1 MDDFLDFGGYGSY
14 LDQYEDTGSN
24 WWDDIGSGDYSY
36 GGDQWT
42 VEDPEAYADW
52 SKYIDYDPET
62 GTFTNRFDPTN
73 TEHYDLGSGEWLDPS
88 YWQGGSGSSASG
100 GSSATNWMRQLA
112 MGQLPEGMLGDLLGG
127 ALFGGGLYNSF
138 QNNELYKDQI
148 QNQIDVNQQNADTTK
163 FRADTERMLGDQ
175 NILSGNRD
183 YVQQGMTNYR
193 GLTSDLSNQALM
205 EYYARTQPQKA
216 QMMMG
221 LVQAGNPDFAMNPM
235 LQGGLSQYTANQNA
249 LADILKGYGGD
260 YSSLRDRINLPDTVN
275 YDILNGGSGQS
286 PNPFEASSPIV
297 GNNDFGLGSNMNG
310 SLLDSVAYAGGT
322 PPWVFDES
330 APRQPMYEKPM
341 TMMTNTITQG
351 NPSIVDAKLS
361 GRGTPNLDRYTRS
374 YSGTRG

>member
-24 WWDDIGSGDYSY
+24 WWDDIGNSNAQDLSWIDTWGMGNDFMENFDGDPNTTWDSGWDESIF
-36 GGDQWT
+36 GGT
-42 VEDPEAYADW
+42 
-52 SKYIDYDPET
+52 
-62 GTFTNRFDPTN
+62 
-73 TEHYDLGSGEWLDPS
+73 GSGN
-88 YWQGGSGSSASG
+88 SG
-100 GSSATNWMRQLA
+100 GSNSLLSGLRGLLT
-112 MGQLPEGMLGDLLGG
+112 GQLPEGTIGDLLGA
-127 ALFGGGLYNSF
+127 ALGGYGLYNTF

-148 QNQIDVNQQNADTTK
+148 ENQIGVNQQNADTTK

-175 NILSGNRD
+175 SILSGNRD
-183 YVQQGMTNYR
+183 YLQQGMTNYR

-286 PNPFEASSPIV
+286 PNQFEVSSPIV
-297 GNNDFGLGSNMNG
+297 GNNDFGLGSNMND

-341 TMMTNTITQG
+341 MMMTNTTTQG
-351 NPSIVDAKLS
+351 NPAIVDAKLS
-361 GRGTPNLDRYTRS
+361 GRGMPNLDRYTRS